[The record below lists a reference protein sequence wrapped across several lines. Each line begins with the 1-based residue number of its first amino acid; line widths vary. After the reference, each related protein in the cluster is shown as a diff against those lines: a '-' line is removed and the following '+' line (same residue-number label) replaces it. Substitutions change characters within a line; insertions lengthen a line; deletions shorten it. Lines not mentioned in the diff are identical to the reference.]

1 MTTLNTTINGSLSF
15 CPNCKAYHL
24 EFGNLFFR
32 FTEEEMTEFRKYI
45 LSIDGPKYEAINRDI
60 PNRRKIF
67 LRMPIHGFYCTLN
80 TPELKELQQLVNETL
95 KLPDVYN
102 LFMHCNHDT
111 CLN

>member
-1 MTTLNTTINGSLSF
+1 MRSDNVKTGMQQAPHRSLF
-15 CPNCKAYHL
+15 NAL
-24 EFGNLFFR
+24 G

-67 LRMPIHGFYCTLN
+67 LRTPIHGFYCTLS
-80 TPELKELQQLVNETL
+80 TPELKELQQLVHKTL

-102 LFMHCNHDT
+102 LFMYCNHDT